1 MANLQ
6 DKKKMAREE
15 IIDWL
20 KSNLTEAIAF
30 FAKSAVWVWWVVL
43 SVVAKIS
50 YLFYR
55 GQRLTT
61 IQVVSQ
67 IGMSLFVGYISF
79 KVSMR
84 YFPDKGSIIVPVCTL
99 GSEKIV
105 GMLLSFSSKD
115 WRNLVETL
123 LRFPSKK
130 QNTDT

>member
-6 DKKKMAREE
+6 DRNKMAKEE
-15 IIDWL
+15 LIEWL
-20 KSNLTEAIAF
+20 RIYLNEALAF
-30 FAKSAVWVWWVVL
+30 FAKSVVWLSWVIL

-50 YLFYR
+50 YVFYK

-61 IQVVSQ
+61 IQVVSM

-99 GSEKIV
+99 ASEKIV
-105 GMLLSFSSKD
+105 GMLLSFSAKD
-115 WRNLVETL
+115 WRSLVETI
-123 LRFPSKK
+123 LRIPSKK
-130 QNTDT
+130 D